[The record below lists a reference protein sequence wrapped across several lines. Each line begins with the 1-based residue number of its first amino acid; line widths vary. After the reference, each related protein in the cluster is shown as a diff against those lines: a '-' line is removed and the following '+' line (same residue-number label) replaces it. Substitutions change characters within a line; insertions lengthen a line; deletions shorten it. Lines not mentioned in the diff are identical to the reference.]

1 MVRKFLQYCCV
12 VVSLGVASVVHAVP
26 ITFDLIGPGGKVN
39 SISYT
44 VDGVAVVATP
54 ITSIGSAQIS
64 PEATGLGIRTGT
76 PRDHTREIDREG
88 AIETLRLTFDQSVEL
103 HSVVFGQV
111 GLDDD
116 FALAIDGTTFISSAP
131 IPGGHA
137 KGKGV
142 STVSLLSFPVLA
154 RTGTI
159 FDFTAPGLEDDYR
172 VKGMTVSLAGAVP
185 PVNSLPEP
193 SALLLLGTGMIGL
206 IGVGMVRGRRQ
217 RALNA

>member
-12 VVSLGVASVVHAVP
+12 VVVLGYASIVQAVP

-44 VDGVAVVATP
+44 VDGVTVVATAL
-54 ITSIGSAQIS
+54 TSVGTTQIS
-64 PEATGLGIRTGT
+64 PEATGLGVRTGT
-76 PRDHTREIDREG
+76 PKDHTRELDRMG
-88 AIETLRLTFDQSVEL
+88 AIETLRLTFDQSIEL

-142 STVSLLSFPVLA
+142 ATVSLLSFPALT
-154 RTGTI
+154 RTGAV

-172 VKGMTVSLAGAVP
+172 VKGITVGLAGAVP
-185 PVNSLPEP
+185 PISHLPEP
-193 SALLLLGTGMIGL
+193 SALLLLGTGVIGL
-206 IGVGMVRGRRQ
+206 VGVGVVRGRRQ
-217 RALNA
+217 RFLNA

>member
-12 VVSLGVASVVHAVP
+12 VVGLGCASTVQAVP
-26 ITFDLIGPGGKVN
+26 ITFDLTGSGGKVN

-44 VDGVAVVATP
+44 VDTVTVIATP
-54 ITSIGSAQIS
+54 LTSVGTAQIS
-64 PEATGLGIRTGT
+64 PEATGLGVRTGT
-76 PRDHTREIDREG
+76 PKDHAREIDRAG

-116 FALAIDGTTFISSAP
+116 FALAIDETTFVSSAP

-142 STVSLLSFPVLA
+142 VTVPFLNFPVLA
-154 RTGTI
+154 RTGAV
-159 FDFTAPGLEDDYR
+159 FDFTVPDLEDDYR
-172 VKGMTVSLAGAVP
+172 VKGITVSLTGAVTP
-185 PVNSLPEP
+185 ISHLPEP
-193 SALLLLGTGMIGL
+193 SALLLLGTGMVGL
-206 IGVGMVRGRRQ
+206 VGVGMVRGRRQ
-217 RALNA
+217 RVLSA